1 MPINP
6 SSVDIKKKNETKLYI
21 EKPINKDY
29 IYKPITEL
37 QFRESNKL

>member
-6 SSVDIKKKNETKLYI
+6 SSVDIKKNETKLYL
-21 EKPINKDY
+21 EKSINKDY
-29 IYKPITEL
+29 IYQPITEL